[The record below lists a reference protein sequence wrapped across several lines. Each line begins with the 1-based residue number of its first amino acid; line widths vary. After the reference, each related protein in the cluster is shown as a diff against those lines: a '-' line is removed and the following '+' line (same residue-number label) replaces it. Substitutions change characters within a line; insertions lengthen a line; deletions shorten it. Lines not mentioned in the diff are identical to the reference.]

1 MFWIIPTILL
11 GLITILTLISNAQKS
26 EKIAQLNYTIV
37 YMASNDEEIKKALDE
52 WKRFKD

>member
-1 MFWIIPTILL
+1 MFWIAVSIIL

-37 YMASNDEEIKKALDE
+37 YMASNDEEIKKALDKWE
-52 WKRFKD
+52 RFKG